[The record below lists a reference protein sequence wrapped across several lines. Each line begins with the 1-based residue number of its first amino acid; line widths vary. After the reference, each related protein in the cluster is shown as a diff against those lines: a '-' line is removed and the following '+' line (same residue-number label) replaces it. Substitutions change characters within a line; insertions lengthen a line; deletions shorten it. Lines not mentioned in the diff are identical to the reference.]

1 MKNEEIIV
9 PNGLRPPKKAAEIPS
24 KPIEGKLAGFDILY
38 KSPNDTDFSTQLTTQ
53 VVYSHPLK
61 TLYRQGKLPVKYGF
75 YGDKLTQKNV
85 SLEHL
90 KPHSKG
96 GKTEL
101 SNLVLAS
108 KQKNQARGN
117 ADIRN
122 FANKETIIKYLSQ
135 FIDVKIK
142 DFDGNKYINGIIKT
156 LRNLGVIK

>member
-1 MKNEEIIV
+1 MKIQ
-9 PNGLRPPKKAAEIPS
+9 P
-24 KPIEGKLAGFDILY
+24 
-38 KSPNDTDFSTQLTTQ
+38 TQQSQTFQ
-53 VVYSHPLK
+53 YNSPLK
-61 TLYRQGKLPVKYGF
+61 TLWRKGELPVKYGF
-75 YGDKLTQKNV
+75 YGDMLTQKNV

-122 FANKETIIKYLSQ
+122 FANKEIIAKYLSQ
-135 FIDVKIK
+135 FIGVKVK
-142 DFDGNKYINGIIKT
+142 GFDGNKYINGIIKT
-156 LRNLGVIK
+156 LTDLGVIKWLSNGLKRKF

>member
-1 MKNEEIIV
+1 MKIQQ
-9 PNGLRPPKKAAEIPS
+9 
-24 KPIEGKLAGFDILY
+24 
-38 KSPNDTDFSTQLTTQ
+38 TQTTFQ
-53 VVYSHPLK
+53 YNSPLK
-61 TLYRQGKLPVKYGF
+61 TLWRKGELPVRYGF
-75 YGDKLTQKNV
+75 YGDRLTQKNI

-122 FANKETIIKYLSQ
+122 FANKETIAKYLSQ
-135 FIDVKIK
+135 FIDVKTK

-156 LRNLGVIK
+156 LTKFGVIKWKK

>member
-1 MKNEEIIV
+1 MKIQ
-9 PNGLRPPKKAAEIPS
+9 
-24 KPIEGKLAGFDILY
+24 PIQQ
-38 KSPNDTDFSTQLTTQ
+38 SPTFQYNS
-53 VVYSHPLK
+53 PLK
-61 TLYRQGKLPVKYGF
+61 ILWRKSELPVKYGF

-122 FANKETIIKYLSQ
+122 FANKKTIIKYLSQ

-142 DFDGNKYINGIIKT
+142 GFDGNKYINGIIKT
-156 LRNLGVIK
+156 LTNLGVIK

>member
-1 MKNEEIIV
+1 MRIQPIP
-9 PNGLRPPKKAAEIPS
+9 PN
-24 KPIEGKLAGFDILY
+24 
-38 KSPNDTDFSTQLTTQ
+38 SPTFG
-53 VVYSHPLK
+53 YSHPLK
-61 TLYRQGKLPVKYGF
+61 TLYRQGKLPVRYGF

-117 ADIRN
+117 ALISNLAIIPHIILIVSSRLSKDI
-122 FANKETIIKYLSQ
+122 
-135 FIDVKIK
+135 V
-142 DFDGNKYINGIIKT
+142 
-156 LRNLGVIK
+156 

>member
-1 MKNEEIIV
+1 MKI
-9 PNGLRPPKKAAEIPS
+9 RPTPHN
-24 KPIEGKLAGFDILY
+24 
-38 KSPNDTDFSTQLTTQ
+38 SPTFG
-53 VVYSHPLK
+53 YSHQLK

-75 YGDKLTQKNV
+75 YGDRLTQKNV

-108 KQKNQARGN
+108 KQRNQARGN
-117 ADIRN
+117 ADINN

-142 DFDGNKYINGIIKT
+142 DFDGNKYINAIIKT
-156 LRNLGVIK
+156 LTNLGVIK

>member
-1 MKNEEIIV
+1 MLIQPIP
-9 PNGLRPPKKAAEIPS
+9 PNSQTFG
-24 KPIEGKLAGFDILY
+24 
-38 KSPNDTDFSTQLTTQ
+38 
-53 VVYSHPLK
+53 YSHPLK
-61 TLYRQGKLPVKYGF
+61 TLYIKGKLPVKYGF
-75 YGDKLTQKNV
+75 YGDRLTQKNV

-101 SNLVLAS
+101 NNLVLAS

-135 FIDVKIK
+135 FIDVKIN

-156 LRNLGVIK
+156 LTNLGVIK

>member
-1 MKNEEIIV
+1 MKIQ
-9 PNGLRPPKKAAEIPS
+9 PTQQ
-24 KPIEGKLAGFDILY
+24 
-38 KSPNDTDFSTQLTTQ
+38 SPTFQYNS
-53 VVYSHPLK
+53 PLK
-61 TLYRQGKLPVKYGF
+61 TLCRKDELPVKYGF

-96 GKTEL
+96 GKTAL

-117 ADIRN
+117 SDIRN
-122 FANKETIIKYLSQ
+122 FASKEIIVKYLSQ

-156 LRNLGVIK
+156 LTKLGVIKWLSNGLKRKF

>member
-1 MKNEEIIV
+1 MIIQPIQ
-9 PNGLRPPKKAAEIPS
+9 PNSPS
-24 KPIEGKLAGFDILY
+24 FG
-38 KSPNDTDFSTQLTTQ
+38 
-53 VVYSHPLK
+53 YSHQLK
-61 TLYRQGKLPVKYGF
+61 TLYRKSELPVRYGF

-122 FANKETIIKYLSQ
+122 FASKETIIKYLSQ
-135 FIDVKIK
+135 FIDIKIK

-156 LRNLGVIK
+156 LRNLGVIKWVTGQVARCH

>member
-1 MKNEEIIV
+1 MKIQ
-9 PNGLRPPKKAAEIPS
+9 
-24 KPIEGKLAGFDILY
+24 PIHP
-38 KSPNDTDFSTQLTTQ
+38 KSPAFG
-53 VVYSHPLK
+53 YSSPLK
-61 TLYRQGKLPVKYGF
+61 TLYKKGDLPIKYGF
-75 YGDKLTQKNV
+75 YGDRLTQKNV

-117 ADIRN
+117 ADIRD
-122 FANKETIIKYLSQ
+122 FANKETIAKYLSQ

-142 DFDGNKYINGIIKT
+142 GFDGNKYINGIIKT
-156 LRNLGVIK
+156 LRNLEVIKWLSNGLKRKF

>member
-1 MKNEEIIV
+1 MKIQ
-9 PNGLRPPKKAAEIPS
+9 
-24 KPIEGKLAGFDILY
+24 PIQQN
-38 KSPNDTDFSTQLTTQ
+38 SPTFG
-53 VVYSHPLK
+53 YSSPLK
-61 TLYRQGKLPVKYGF
+61 TLYKKGDLPIKYGF
-75 YGDKLTQKNV
+75 YGDRLTQKNV

-122 FANKETIIKYLSQ
+122 FANKETIAKYLSQ

-142 DFDGNKYINGIIKT
+142 DFDGNRYINGIIKT
-156 LRNLGVIK
+156 LRNLGVIKC

>member
-1 MKNEEIIV
+1 MRIQPIP
-9 PNGLRPPKKAAEIPS
+9 PN
-24 KPIEGKLAGFDILY
+24 
-38 KSPNDTDFSTQLTTQ
+38 SPTFG
-53 VVYSHPLK
+53 YSHQLK
-61 TLYRQGKLPVKYGF
+61 TLYRQGKLPIRYGF

-108 KQKNQARGN
+108 KKKNQARGN
-117 ADIRN
+117 EDIRN

-142 DFDGNKYINGIIKT
+142 DFDGNRYINGIIKT

>member
-1 MKNEEIIV
+1 M
-9 PNGLRPPKKAAEIPS
+9 
-24 KPIEGKLAGFDILY
+24 
-38 KSPNDTDFSTQLTTQ
+38 
-53 VVYSHPLK
+53 
-61 TLYRQGKLPVKYGF
+61 PVKYGF

-96 GKTEL
+96 GKTAL

-117 ADIRN
+117 SDIRN

-142 DFDGNKYINGIIKT
+142 GFDGNKYINGIIKT
-156 LRNLGVIK
+156 LTNLGVLK

>member
-1 MKNEEIIV
+1 MRIQPIP
-9 PNGLRPPKKAAEIPS
+9 PN
-24 KPIEGKLAGFDILY
+24 
-38 KSPNDTDFSTQLTTQ
+38 SPTFG
-53 VVYSHPLK
+53 YSHQLK

-142 DFDGNKYINGIIKT
+142 GFDGNKYINGIIKT
-156 LRNLGVIK
+156 LRNLGVIKC

>member
-1 MKNEEIIV
+1 MIIQPIP
-9 PNGLRPPKKAAEIPS
+9 PN
-24 KPIEGKLAGFDILY
+24 
-38 KSPNDTDFSTQLTTQ
+38 SPTFG
-53 VVYSHPLK
+53 YSHQLK
-61 TLYRQGKLPVKYGF
+61 TLYRKGELPVKYGF
-75 YGDKLTQKNV
+75 YGDKLNKKKI

-96 GKTEL
+96 GKTVL

-117 ADIRN
+117 ADIRK

-142 DFDGNKYINGIIKT
+142 GFDGNKYINGIIKT
-156 LRNLGVIK
+156 LTNLGVIK

>member
-1 MKNEEIIV
+1 MRIQPIP
-9 PNGLRPPKKAAEIPS
+9 PN
-24 KPIEGKLAGFDILY
+24 
-38 KSPNDTDFSTQLTTQ
+38 SPTFGYLHQ
-53 VVYSHPLK
+53 LK
-61 TLYRQGKLPVKYGF
+61 TLYRQGNLPVKYGF

-108 KQKNQARGN
+108 KHKNQTRGN
-117 ADIRN
+117 SDIRN

-135 FIDVKIK
+135 FIDVKIEG
-142 DFDGNKYINGIIKT
+142 FDGNKYINGIIKT
-156 LRNLGVIK
+156 LRNLGVIKWLSNGLKRKF

>member
-1 MKNEEIIV
+1 MKIQ
-9 PNGLRPPKKAAEIPS
+9 
-24 KPIEGKLAGFDILY
+24 PIQQN
-38 KSPNDTDFSTQLTTQ
+38 SPTFG
-53 VVYSHPLK
+53 YSHPLK
-61 TLYRQGKLPVKYGF
+61 TLYIKGKLPVKYGF
-75 YGDKLTQKNV
+75 YGDRLTKKNV

-90 KPHSKG
+90 KPFSEG

-101 SNLVLAS
+101 NNLVLAS

-135 FIDVKIK
+135 FIDVKIN

-156 LRNLGVIK
+156 LTNLGVIK